1 MNPLL
6 ILGGLAALGFVVAT
20 QTDLLKKKPNFR
32 GTGASEKAY
41 WEGRPDGRYISIPG
55 RVA

>member
-6 ILGGLAALGFVVAT
+6 IFGGLAALGFVVAT

-41 WEGRPDGRYISIPG
+41 WSGYTEGKYISIPG

>member
-6 ILGGLAALGFVVAT
+6 VIGGLAALGFVVAT